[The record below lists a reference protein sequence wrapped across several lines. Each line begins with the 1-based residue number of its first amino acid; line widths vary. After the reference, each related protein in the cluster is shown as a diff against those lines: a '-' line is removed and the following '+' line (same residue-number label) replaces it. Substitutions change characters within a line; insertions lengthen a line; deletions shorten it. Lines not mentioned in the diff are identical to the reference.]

1 MSVSVLLLPPISQ
14 NLLPRILFHKY
25 ISYQW
30 SLSTNL
36 KIRENLCFLSQNI
49 YSVEALK
56 SVTVIKGIMYSSW
69 VIACYLLYLS
79 FEEDLILRKSILIT
93 FRSSH
98 RKCSVSCTAERCNF
112 IKIETVAQVFSC
124 EFSEIS
130 KNTLFAEHVWR
141 LLLYLLIFNLQ

>member
-56 SVTVIKGIMYSSW
+56 SVTVIKGIIYSSW

-98 RKCSVSCTAERCNF
+98 RKCSVTKGVPRNF
-112 IKIETVAQVFSC
+112 SKFTGKHLCQSLYFNKVARPSAATL
-124 EFSEIS
+124 S
-130 KNTLFAEHVWR
+130 K
-141 LLLYLLIFNLQ
+141 